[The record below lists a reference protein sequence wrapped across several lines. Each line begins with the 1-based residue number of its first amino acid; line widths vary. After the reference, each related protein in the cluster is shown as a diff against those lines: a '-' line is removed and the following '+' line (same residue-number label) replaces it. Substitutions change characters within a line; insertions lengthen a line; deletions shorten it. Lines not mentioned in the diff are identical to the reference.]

1 LKVIILAGGYG
12 TRLGEYTNL
21 IPKPMVKIGHKPIAW
36 HIMEHYAE
44 YGHKEFFLALGYK
57 AEYVK
62 EYFLNYRSLNSDF
75 SIDLFS
81 GQITTTKEPAV
92 DWRVN
97 LIDTGINTLTGGR
110 IKRLKEY
117 VGKETFMVTYGD
129 GLSDIDL
136 DKLVDFHRNHGKLV
150 TISAVHP
157 SARFGE
163 LNLEGDSVLT
173 FQEKPQLH
181 EGWINGGFMIIE
193 PQFLEFI
200 ENDSTM
206 LEKEP
211 FERAASLGELMAY
224 RHHGFWQCMDTK
236 RDHELLES
244 LWKSGAPW
252 AAKHQ

>member
-1 LKVIILAGGYG
+1 LKVVILAGGYG
-12 TRLGEYTNL
+12 TRLGEYTTL
-21 IPKPMVKIGHKPIAW
+21 IPKPMVKIGHKPIIW
-36 HIMEHYAE
+36 HIMEHYAQ

-75 SIDLFS
+75 SIDLLS
-81 GQITTTKEPAV
+81 GDIVTMKEPAV

-97 LIDTGINTLTGGR
+97 LVDTGVDTLTGGR
-110 IKRLKEY
+110 LKRLSEY
-117 VGKETFMVTYGD
+117 VGEETFMITYGD

-136 DKLVDFHRNHGKLV
+136 DSLLEFHRNHGKLV
-150 TISAVHP
+150 TITAVHP
-157 SARFGE
+157 TARFGE
-163 LNLEGDSVLT
+163 LNLDGERVIT

-181 EGWINGGFMIIE
+181 EGWINGGFMIME
-193 PQFLEFI
+193 PRFLEFI

-211 FERAASLGELMAY
+211 LERAAALGELMAY
-224 RHHGFWQCMDTK
+224 QHPGFWQCMDTK

-244 LWKSGAPW
+244 MWESGAPW
-252 AAKHQ
+252 AARN